1 MSTQF
6 ELEWLGGPAASLF
19 RRRRPGV
26 EDLPWGSIDLQSFT
40 PAALTEARKVWT
52 NGTFTEYASG
62 AAFAAIAT
70 TFFECGAPLDLCAAA
85 ADFSVDELSHAEMAA
100 RLVMELGGS
109 VPYHVN
115 LAKVSPYLRPEV
127 SPLMRAAELVIKT
140 SSVGEALSVP
150 ILASSTR
157 ETGVPLVREILRR
170 LTHDEGP
177 HSALSDWFFEWAN
190 ERLTPAERERL
201 AVIALDAVEV
211 YAPLWKQAPCE
222 ACTPVPALGGLLYE
236 SYRSTMINAVR
247 TRIARPLSRH
257 EIYLEGE
264 RLEGLLA

>member
-19 RRRRPGV
+19 RRRRSGV
-26 EDLPWGSIDLQSFT
+26 EELPWGSIDLQSFT

-70 TFFECGAPLDLCAAA
+70 SFFECGAPIDLCAAA
-85 ADFSVDELSHAEMAA
+85 ADFAVDELSHAEMAA
-100 RLVMELGGS
+100 RLVMELGGA

-115 LAKVSPYLRPEV
+115 LAKVSPYLRPEA

-150 ILASSTR
+150 ILANSMR
-157 ETGVPLVREILRR
+157 ETELPLVREILRR

-177 HSALSDWFFEWAN
+177 HSALSDWFFEWAS
-190 ERLTPAERERL
+190 EHLSASDRERL

-211 YAPLWKQAPCE
+211 YAPLWKQAPCDS
-222 ACTPVPALGGLLYE
+222 CKPVPSLGGLHYE
-236 SYRSTMINAVR
+236 SYRSTMLNAVR
-247 TRIARPLSRH
+247 TRIARPLARYQ
-257 EIYLEGE
+257 IQLEGD
-264 RLEGLLA
+264 RLEGLLS